1 MRNSLRALFLVMV
14 AAPSYAQHYLSPSLY
29 NRDMNYFN
37 PASLPIDS
45 TSDYYVS
52 VLGKRKFVANDKEI
66 WDKPATLLANFIGRT
81 SNPKG
86 LFSVAY
92 LNDRYS
98 YFSRNGIYGG
108 YIREIPLGRA
118 GLSVSARGVVN
129 VDRIRWDDLGFPVS
143 EEGTSVRFAPD
154 LDFGAEFRAGGFSLG
169 TAVHNM
175 LEGKVTIREADA
187 IRNIRAFVFHSA
199 YRFGIG
205 KQVKVSP
212 YALVRLKRNILLDAG
227 LSASLFNR
235 VSLSYTLRINEL
247 RGIYAVEARIMRKLF
262 MGIAFDRSPL
272 YPDHNGDLLFRYQ
285 F

>member
-1 MRNSLRALFLVMV
+1 MRTSLWVLFLVMTAV
-14 AAPSYAQHYLSPSLY
+14 SSYAQHYLSPSLY

-45 TSDYYVS
+45 TSDHYVS

-66 WDKPATLLANFIGRT
+66 WDKPVTLLANFISRT
-81 SNPKG
+81 SSPKG

-118 GLSVSARGVVN
+118 GLSLSARGVLN
-129 VDRIRWDDLGFPVS
+129 VDRIRWGDLTFPVS
-143 EEGTSVRFAPD
+143 EEGTSVRFTPD
-154 LDFGAEFRAGGFSLG
+154 LDFGAEFGVGGFSLG
-169 TAVHNM
+169 AAVHNI

-199 YRFGIG
+199 YRFGLG
-205 KQVKVSP
+205 RQVKVSP
-212 YALVRLKRNILLDAG
+212 YILVRLKRNILLDAG

-235 VSLSYTLRINEL
+235 VSLSYTLRVNEL
-247 RGIYAVEARIMRKLF
+247 RGIYAIEARIMKKLF
-262 MGIAFDRSPL
+262 IGVALDRSPL
-272 YPDHNGDLLFRYQ
+272 YPDHNGDLLLRYQ

>member
-1 MRNSLRALFLVMV
+1 MKTSLRVLFLVV
-14 AAPSYAQHYLSPSLY
+14 TAVHSYAQHYLSPSLY

-45 TSDYYVS
+45 ASKHYVS

-66 WDKPATLLANFIGRT
+66 WDKPVTILANFISRT

-118 GLSVSARGVVN
+118 RLSLSARGVLN
-129 VDRIRWDDLGFPVS
+129 VDRIRWGDLTFPVS
-143 EEGTSVRFAPD
+143 EEGTSVRFTPD

-169 TAVHNM
+169 AAVHNI

-199 YRFGIG
+199 YRFGLG
-205 KQVKVSP
+205 RQVKVSP
-212 YALVRLKRNILLDAG
+212 YMLVRLKRNILLDAG

-235 VSLSYTLRINEL
+235 VTLSYTLRVNEL
-247 RGIYAVEARIMRKLF
+247 RGIYAAEARIMKKLF
-262 MGIAFDRSPL
+262 IGVALDRSPL
-272 YPDHNGDLLFRYQ
+272 YPDHNGDLLLRYQ